1 MFVIS
6 GQLVSVN
13 DVSSCKTTPFMC
25 LCSEKQPNT
34 DQKVLL
40 SDVNG
45 DTFNEQGLW
54 VSVDGDYLKTLEL
67 LVGDSNNLDL
77 PI

>member
-1 MFVIS
+1 
-6 GQLVSVN
+6 
-13 DVSSCKTTPFMC
+13 MC